1 LTRFIDDDEREALD
15 RAQAQLDRDNAE
27 HTRLRFVSRALIF
40 MAIAILAL
48 TAAAVAG
55 WYHGGRP

>member
-1 LTRFIDDDEREALD
+1 MTRFIDDDEREALD

-27 HTRLRFVSRALIF
+27 HARLRFVSRALIF
-40 MAIAILAL
+40 LMVAVLAI
-48 TAAAVAG
+48 TAAAFMG